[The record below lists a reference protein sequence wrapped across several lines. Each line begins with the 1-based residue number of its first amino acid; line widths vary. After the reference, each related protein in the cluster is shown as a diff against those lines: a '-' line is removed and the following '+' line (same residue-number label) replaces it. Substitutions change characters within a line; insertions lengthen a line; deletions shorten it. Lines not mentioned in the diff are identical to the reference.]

1 MIQVYTIRLSDLYVE
16 RAREANE
23 KPIFTILAIL
33 NYMQDKAPF
42 LKTDTPDK
50 KTTLPS
56 SKQARP
62 QLQRSK
68 FWKRFTIT
76 MAILISILLMPTL
89 IAILL
94 ATFLDPL
101 YAWLLIPALGPLL
114 IAGVLLVISVF
125 VAIRFLL
132 TQQPTENEQVLLG
145 IFIVLTV
152 VIVGSVLPSLSSL

>member
-1 MIQVYTIRLSDLYVE
+1 M
-16 RAREANE
+16 
-23 KPIFTILAIL
+23 LAIL

-42 LKTDTPDK
+42 LKADAPDK
-50 KTTLPS
+50 ETKSLS

-62 QLQRSK
+62 QLQRSN

-114 IAGVLLVISVF
+114 IAGILLVISVF

-132 TQQPTENEQVLLG
+132 TQQPTENEQVILG

-152 VIVGSVLPSLSSL
+152 VIVGSALPSLSSL